1 MTRRGSIPRRR
12 ESRALSPAQSSAA
25 VSSCTDQ
32 TVCHKALLPETLAQP
47 PRTRSLAYGHPT
59 GGQGQAADSRHRSGW
74 AHPGPDP
81 AATSAQSPQKTR
93 PPLLGPQ
100 HQKAVSSCVNS
111 TEEVGLCLVLDACT
125 LSVCMHGAPTAD
137 PGLHKSPQ
145 TLTQPCALPVSGH
158 VVPALPWDSAS
169 KNTSPGAGPMGSA
182 QPWTVNLWNREPKQ
196 APLLQKEA

>member
-1 MTRRGSIPRRR
+1 MCTAIPL
-12 ESRALSPAQSSAA
+12 E
-25 VSSCTDQ
+25 D
-32 TVCHKALLPETLAQP
+32 
-47 PRTRSLAYGHPT
+47 RSLAYGHPT

-158 VVPALPWDSAS
+158 VVPALPWDSAR
-169 KNTSPGAGPMGSA
+169 KNTSPGTNGVCPTLDCESLEPRAKASA
-182 QPWTVNLWNREPKQ
+182 FASERSLKRVSPCSHRKFTHTFGHTLSE
-196 APLLQKEA
+196 EAEHNPV